1 MTERSNDQWLKE
13 LSAPAPGC
21 NKAIQ
26 ELRSFL
32 LRALK
37 SSFTRH
43 RRLDSDAMEDVTQEV
58 VTKILGN
65 LQSFRGD
72 SKFTTWATK
81 IAVNTCI
88 SGLRRRHWE
97 DVSLD
102 DLEIPEVY
110 IDATRILQSTSDPEL
125 LVLRKSI
132 IETVNKLIAQ
142 ELTPRQ
148 KTAITAVQKYGMPL
162 GEVAGRLGT
171 NQNALYKLLHDA
183 RKRLKDAM
191 TARGINQEDVME
203 LFS

>member
-1 MTERSNDQWLKE
+1 MFTSSSISANIKDLWEAGVKQTGEGRRHMTERSNDQWLKE

-32 LRALK
+32 
-37 SSFTRH
+37 
-43 RRLDSDAMEDVTQEV
+43 
-58 VTKILGN
+58 
-65 LQSFRGD
+65 FRGD